1 MHSLHDYELRV
12 VVEPHV
18 SGDEPDAVVIYIPGV
33 DEDPERHREPPR
45 DVQAARL
52 SDRTALDARGSL
64 AASSAASGVA
74 VRDSSARTSLIPGSR
89 SGRGPIS
96 GTVTGP

>member
-1 MHSLHDYELRV
+1 MHSLHDYELRA

-74 VRDSSARTSLIPGSR
+74 VRDSSARTNLTRDRGAAA
-89 SGRGPIS
+89 GRFS